1 MGPKWAL
8 SSGSEGTS
16 MEFFPEETLI
26 PVEFH
31 LLPCR
36 VTVPYTLYQV
46 RPNSINGLLAHCNI
60 EIISGFVPT
69 FNTPSPIRL

>member
-1 MGPKWAL
+1 
-8 SSGSEGTS
+8 

-26 PVEFH
+26 LVEFH